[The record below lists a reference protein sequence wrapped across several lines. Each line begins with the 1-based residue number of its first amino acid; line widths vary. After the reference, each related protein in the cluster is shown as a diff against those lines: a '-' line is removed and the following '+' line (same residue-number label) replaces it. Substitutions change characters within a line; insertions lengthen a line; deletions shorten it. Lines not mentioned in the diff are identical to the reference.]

1 MAAVNVLA
9 DIRKFVSEVTGK
21 AEKEFKAEK
30 AAIGADVRAELAKA
44 EAAVKAETPTLAA
57 DAQKVLDALVKAAEA
72 ALLSH
77 GV

>member
-9 DIRKFVSEVTGK
+9 DIRKFVAEVTGK

-30 AAIGADVRAELAKA
+30 AAIGVDVRAELAKA

-72 ALLSH
+72 ALISH